1 LLFKERFRTEVTPKR
16 MYALL
21 KLVKLEK
28 YKRSELANYLQPKEL
43 NKNQDVFSVVFRFT
57 TQGNVLEID
66 PDGFIRCKID
76 SKDLEGIKAFRRKIA
91 RLIFSDKDSNFMNYT
106 AWFLAQNE
114 KIFKY
119 KTQQD
124 IANTLKSEFV
134 NLVEEDL
141 LAWKTWA
148 GFLGIGFLHGSLLV
162 PNLYTRILDCLYTD
176 EDLPLNI
183 EIKFTEFV
191 KWINKNCPECQQ
203 GISEKSLSLGLS
215 NGIRLL
221 HDNHIIEL
229 KYIADSID
237 KWFLYKVINHDFP
250 ETVSHIIILD
260 KRNE

>member
-1 LLFKERFRTEVTPKR
+1 LLFKDRFRTEVTPKR
-16 MYALL
+16 IYSLL
-21 KLVKLEK
+21 KLAKNGK
-28 YKRSELANYLQPKEL
+28 YKRSELASYLQPKEL
-43 NKNQDVFSVVFRFT
+43 NKNQDVFSTVFRFAS
-57 TQGNVLEID
+57 QSNILDID
-66 PDGFIRCKID
+66 SDGYIKCKID
-76 SKDLEGIKAFRRKIA
+76 SKDLDDIKKFRRKIA
-91 RLIFSDKDSNFMNYT
+91 KLIFGDNDSNFMNYT

-124 IANTLKSEFV
+124 IANTLKNEFV

-162 PNLYTRILDCLYTD
+162 PNLYTRILDCLSTD

-183 EIKFTEFV
+183 EIKFAEFIEWV
-191 KWINKNCPECQQ
+191 KKYCPECQR
-203 GISEKSLSLGLS
+203 GISEKKLPLGLS

-221 HDNHIIEL
+221 HDNNIIKL

-237 KWFLYKVINHDFP
+237 KWFLYKITNHDFP
-250 ETVSHIIILD
+250 ETISHIIILN